1 MHRNIEEITSEL
13 IGLPKRERL
22 EIVRFLLF
30 LDNHSSDC
38 SDVSSAWEK
47 EIMNRVQA
55 VEDGTAIGIDY
66 DNALRKIENRFA
78 S

>member
-1 MHRNIEEITSEL
+1 MHRNIEELTSEL

-30 LDNHSSDC
+30 LDNHSSD
-38 SDVSSAWEK
+38 SNDVSSAWER
-47 EIMNRVQA
+47 EITSRVQA